1 MKKLILII
9 SMVIVVIAQVFVLSH
24 FFIEK
29 YSVILGGEKLKF
41 LVSDFD
47 LTSAR
52 EDGYVKINLVKD
64 ITGEGRYGV
73 LREKDGFVEL
83 DSVVVEKPNFGM
95 YIKSSENK
103 YFKFPFDKYYI
114 KSLDNTYKDL
124 VVTDDTKAYIV
135 VMIKDGEAQIVDFM
149 IDGVKVE
156 EYIK

>member
-9 SMVIVVIAQVFVLSH
+9 SMVIVAIAQVFVLSH
-24 FFIEK
+24 FFINK

-47 LTSAR
+47 LTNAK
-52 EDGYVKINLVKD
+52 EDGYVEINLKKK
-64 ITGEGRYGV
+64 ITGEGKYGV
-73 LREKDGFVEL
+73 LKEKDGFVEL
-83 DSVVVEKPNFGM
+83 DSVVIEKPNFGM
-95 YIKSSENK
+95 YVKSSDAK

-114 KSLDNTYKDL
+114 KTLDDTYKDL

-135 VMIKDGEAQIVDFM
+135 VMIKDGESQVVDFM